1 MKLEEAKKR
10 LNKFKEI
17 KILYGNT
24 FAMTLSQLE
33 QIQEDTETVLQALD
47 NSISKDKVKELLKD
61 LKVPIL
67 IYGGRGNGRTYA
79 RAEKQAKIWIL
90 EKLLEDK

>member
-1 MKLEEAKKR
+1 MKLEEAKEYLEQFIGRK
-10 LNKFKEI
+10 KEYKYKPI
-17 KILYGNT
+17 KIKTMINT
-24 FAMTLSQLE
+24 RQA
-33 QIQEDTETVLQALD
+33 IETVLQALD